1 MQKIWTLYTANRFK
15 LVFMIAGKFSPVSLS
30 KLVVC
35 AVVVNIDCE
44 YMKFCVSDI
53 YGSYMLTPRD
63 LSLEPVQDKQLGQSQ
78 VARITLFILE
88 FQFFD
93 IRNDKSYLTL
103 KGTIMLIE
111 KLNKRYHFNSD
122 NTC

>member
-1 MQKIWTLYTANRFK
+1 
-15 LVFMIAGKFSPVSLS
+15 MIAGKFSPVSLS

-35 AVVVNIDCE
+35 VVVVNIDCE
-44 YMKFCVSDI
+44 YMKFCASDI

-63 LSLEPVQDKQLGQSQ
+63 LSLEPVQDKQLSQSQ

-93 IRNDKSYLTL
+93 IRNDESYLTL
-103 KGTIMLIE
+103 KDTIMLIE
-111 KLNKRYHFNSD
+111 KLNRRYHFNSD
-122 NTC
+122 NAC